1 MKDKT
6 FKTLRPLA
14 TIGQRIEAKRPG
26 TRGDLYR
33 FAKTLTNNQSRKGPQ
48 VYKEGK

>member
-1 MKDKT
+1 MTDKT

-33 FAKTLTNNQSRKGPQ
+33 FAKTLTNQSRKGPK
-48 VYKEGK
+48 VYKGGK